1 VLSLG
6 VGVNRLAG
14 FELNK
19 ERLFAAGLLSLC
31 FQLLDSSCTDDEI
44 LVATQTFWILSFNSA
59 VRAEVCASHLYMQ
72 GKHAAAPAYYCAAVL
87 LIGSSVGLS
96 IHLSVRIGSCS
107 KSNQKGTEKPK
118 LV

>member
-1 VLSLG
+1 MSLD

-14 FELNK
+14 YELNK

-59 VRAEVCASHLYMQ
+59 VRAEVNASHLFME
-72 GKHAAAPAYYCAAVL
+72 GKLHVVA
-87 LIGSSVGLS
+87 SSVIVFVVVVVITVIIIKYYYTGCTKKV
-96 IHLSVRIGSCS
+96 I
-107 KSNQKGTEKPK
+107 P
-118 LV
+118 

>member
-1 VLSLG
+1 LRLLSLVVAV

-44 LVATQTFWILSFNSA
+44 LVATQTFWILCFNSA

-72 GKHAAAPAYYCAAVL
+72 GGSAHCCLRCL
-87 LIGSSVGLS
+87 LLFIGIL
-96 IHLSVRIGSCS
+96 I
-107 KSNQKGTEKPK
+107 
-118 LV
+118 